1 MEEGSSS
8 SEKGGEGERYEGPA
22 HPGLGLRVTS
32 KYTTERCLS
41 LFPRLCFYSD
51 FFDFLEARGGVDQ
64 KKRMLGFPP
73 LVWPNNSLSTAFE
86 SGVGET
92 ERNSNTSNTLDDRWR
107 YYVHTLA
114 HEYERHGLREKS
126 LPPPPTGWLWFRRRR
141 AEDSFF
147 KPLCTEHSFSAR
159 KRHIMR
165 YLLIC

>member
-1 MEEGSSS
+1 
-8 SEKGGEGERYEGPA
+8 
-22 HPGLGLRVTS
+22 
-32 KYTTERCLS
+32 
-41 LFPRLCFYSD
+41 
-51 FFDFLEARGGVDQ
+51 
-64 KKRMLGFPP
+64 MLGFPP

-126 LPPPPTGWLWFRRRR
+126 LPPPTKGWLWFRRRR

-147 KPLCTEHSFSAR
+147 PVFMYRTLLQCQKEAHNAILIDMLSKQYSTKKKNRTAVNPISSN
-159 KRHIMR
+159 
-165 YLLIC
+165 YLLSPTAKSQATDGFLEEEEEKGGEGGEKRGKK